1 LGDDYSSGPR
11 KERLIV
17 SRHIKVYTR
26 TGDGG
31 ETGLGIPGRVP
42 KTHPRIE
49 ALGAIDELNA
59 ALGMVLCQTLA
70 DELRPALLKIQNQLF
85 SIGAEISTPD
95 PAGASSR
102 ISESDAGQLEAW
114 MDQWDESLP
123 PLRNF
128 ILPGGTP
135 AAAAIH
141 FARTVCRRSERAVYN
156 LHAIEPVPQ
165 AIRTYVNRLS
175 DTLFVM
181 ARFDNHSA
189 GVQDIVWDSSQD

>member
-1 LGDDYSSGPR
+1 M
-11 KERLIV
+11 

-70 DELRPALLKIQNQLF
+70 DELRPALLIIQNQLF
-85 SIGAEISTPD
+85 SIGADISTPD
-95 PAGASSR
+95 SAGTSSR
-102 ISESDAGQLEAW
+102 ITESDAKRLEAW
-114 MDQWDESLP
+114 MDQWDQSLT
-123 PLRNF
+123 PLQNF

-135 AAAAIH
+135 AAATIH
-141 FARTVCRRSERAVYN
+141 FARTVCRRSERAIYS
-156 LHAIEPVPQ
+156 LHAVEPVPQ
-165 AIRTYVNRLS
+165 AIRTYLNRLS

-181 ARFDNHSA
+181 ARIDNHLA
-189 GVQDIVWDSSQD
+189 GVQDVVWDSSQD